1 MAVYEQNVLLTN
13 KDADGNKSLLFPIT
27 LLDNVDGA
35 EDLLHYDKAQEL
47 TETQQTQVRD
57 NIGAAAAYHEHPVLT
72 SAVTATGDGEAYTA
86 TIDGVTALTKGMMIT
101 IIPDKTSAAT
111 IPSLNVNGLGAKNI
125 KQRLSL
131 NTSLTVG
138 AETDAWMIANKPL
151 PLLFDGTQWVT
162 ITGRPAATT
171 LYGTTAIENG
181 GTGAS
186 TAEEARENLGAARKA
201 TVDGET
207 LVL

>member
-27 LLDNVDGA
+27 RLDNVDGA
-35 EDLLHYDKAQEL
+35 EDLLHYDSAQEL

-86 TIDGVTALTKGMMIT
+86 TVEGVTALKKGMMIT
-101 IIPDKTSAAT
+101 IIPDKTSTAT

-125 KQRLSL
+125 KQRLAL

-138 AETDAWMIANKPL
+138 AATEAWMIAGKPV
-151 PLLFDGTQWVT
+151 PLLFDGIVWVT
-162 ITGRPAATT
+162 ITGRPAAST
-171 LYGTTAIENG
+171 LYGMASIENG

-186 TAEEARENLGAARKA
+186 TADEARKNLGAARKA

-207 LVL
+207 LIL

>member
-27 LLDNVDGA
+27 RLDNVDDA
-35 EDLLHYDKAQEL
+35 EYLLRYDKDQEL
-47 TETQQTQVRD
+47 SETQQTQVRD

-72 SAVTATGDGEAYTA
+72 SAVPATGDGEAYNA
-86 TIDGVTALTKGMMIT
+86 TVEGVTALTKGMMIT

-138 AETDAWMIANKPL
+138 AATDSWMIANKPL
-151 PLLFDGTQWVT
+151 PLLFDGTAWVT
-162 ITGRPAATT
+162 ITGRPAAST

-181 GTGAS
+181 GTGAT
-186 TAEEARENLGAARKA
+186 TADEARENIGAARKA
-201 TVDGET
+201 TVVGET